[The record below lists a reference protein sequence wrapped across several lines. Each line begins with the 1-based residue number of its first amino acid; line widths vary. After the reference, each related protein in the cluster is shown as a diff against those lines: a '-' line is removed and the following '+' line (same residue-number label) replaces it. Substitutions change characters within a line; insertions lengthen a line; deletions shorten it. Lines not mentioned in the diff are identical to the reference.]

1 VQVVIDAPLQ
11 MAREVQSLRQTA
23 GQVGA
28 DGLEPLLAAVG
39 QVAPEGQSMEKLDFE
54 SGVLR
59 IQGWSLTEAQEQALR
74 NQLMPWGLSARRD
87 GTQWLI
93 TRRE

>member
-1 VQVVIDAPLQ
+1 
-11 MAREVQSLRQTA
+11 
-23 GQVGA
+23 
-28 DGLEPLLAAVG
+28 
-39 QVAPEGQSMEKLDFE
+39 MEKLDFE